1 MVMFKIQK
9 LLQPFI
15 LSGVLCIGQYARA
28 EEDVSRSV
36 TILDGASN
44 PAAAPAA
51 PTALPPT
58 DAPISTAKSSNSSI
72 ESGQNPA
79 VSSIERL
86 QSEPIISPSTP
97 RKSVN
102 SANLDTQSPIKIANT
117 AELSV
122 EMLPGK
128 SVSIGSQVSFR
139 IKSKK
144 AGYVVLID
152 IDANGKLTQIF
163 PNIASLTRNSRPNA
177 NYIKPGA
184 PLLVPNL
191 ANAEGIAYVV
201 SPPAG
206 NAMVVAMWSEQA
218 VQILDLPDIPPEMA
232 GKDEALNYLT
242 KWASQLRIPEST
254 TNRLHEAK
262 WSFDAKTYSIQ

>member
-1 MVMFKIQK
+1 MFKIQK

-15 LSGVLCIGQYARA
+15 LSGVLCIGQCARA
-28 EEDVSRSV
+28 DEEDVSRFV
-36 TILDGASN
+36 TIIDGGSN

-51 PTALPPT
+51 PTASPPT
-58 DAPISTAKSSNSSI
+58 DAPTSIAKSSNSSI

-79 VSSIERL
+79 VSSTERL

-97 RKSVN
+97 PKSVN
-102 SANLDTQSPIKIANT
+102 SANPDTQSPIKIANT

-152 IDANGKLTQIF
+152 IDARGKLTQIF
-163 PNIASLTRNSRPNA
+163 PNVASLTRNFRPNA

-232 GKDEALNYLT
+232 GQDKALNYLA

>member
-28 EEDVSRSV
+28 EEEDVSRFV
-36 TILDGASN
+36 TIIDGGSN

-51 PTALPPT
+51 PTASPPT
-58 DAPISTAKSSNSSI
+58 DAPTSNPSI
-72 ESGQNPA
+72 ESGQNPP
-79 VSSIERL
+79 VSSTERL

-97 RKSVN
+97 PKSVN

-163 PNIASLTRNSRPNA
+163 PNVASLTRNFRPND
-177 NYIKPGA
+177 NYINPGA

-191 ANAEGIAYVV
+191 ASAEGVAYVV
-201 SPPAG
+201 PPPAG
-206 NAMVVAMWSEQA
+206 NAMVVAMW
-218 VQILDLPDIPPEMA
+218 
-232 GKDEALNYLT
+232 
-242 KWASQLRIPEST
+242 
-254 TNRLHEAK
+254 
-262 WSFDAKTYSIQ
+262 

>member
-1 MVMFKIQK
+1 MFKIQK

-28 EEDVSRSV
+28 EEEDASRFV
-36 TILDGASN
+36 TIIDGGSN
-44 PAAAPAA
+44 PAAAP
-51 PTALPPT
+51 TASPPT
-58 DAPISTAKSSNSSI
+58 DAPTSIAKSSNSSI
-72 ESGQNPA
+72 ESGQNPP
-79 VSSIERL
+79 VSSTERL

-97 RKSVN
+97 PKSVN

-163 PNIASLTRNSRPNA
+163 PNVASLTRNFRPNA

-232 GKDEALNYLT
+232 GQDEALNYLA

>member
-1 MVMFKIQK
+1 MDINIRDVADDTSIY
-9 LLQPFI
+9 QPSAH
-15 LSGVLCIGQYARA
+15 LEAAGTGLGWIG
-28 EEDVSRSV
+28 ED
-36 TILDGASN
+36 
-44 PAAAPAA
+44 
-51 PTALPPT
+51 
-58 DAPISTAKSSNSSI
+58 
-72 ESGQNPA
+72 
-79 VSSIERL
+79 
-86 QSEPIISPSTP
+86 SEAYVHSTP
-97 RKSVN
+97 PKSVN

-163 PNIASLTRNSRPNA
+163 PNVASLTRNFRPNA

-201 SPPAG
+201 SPPVG

-218 VQILDLPDIPPEMA
+218 VQILDLPDIPHEMA
-232 GKDEALNYLT
+232 GHDEALNYLT

>member
-1 MVMFKIQK
+1 MFKIQK

-28 EEDVSRSV
+28 EEDVSRFV
-36 TILDGASN
+36 TIIDGGSN
-44 PAAAPAA
+44 PAAAP
-51 PTALPPT
+51 TASPPT
-58 DAPISTAKSSNSSI
+58 DAPTSIAKSSNSSI
-72 ESGQNPA
+72 ESGQNPP
-79 VSSIERL
+79 VSSTERL

-97 RKSVN
+97 PKSVN
-102 SANLDTQSPIKIANT
+102 SANPETQSPIKIANT

-163 PNIASLTRNSRPNA
+163 PNVASLTRNFRPNA

-232 GKDEALNYLT
+232 GQDAALNYLA

-254 TNRLHEAK
+254 TNRLREAK

>member
-1 MVMFKIQK
+1 MFKIQK

-28 EEDVSRSV
+28 EEEDVSRFV
-36 TILDGASN
+36 TIIDGGSN

-51 PTALPPT
+51 PTASPPT
-58 DAPISTAKSSNSSI
+58 DAPTSTAKSSNPSI
-72 ESGQNPA
+72 ESGQNPP
-79 VSSIERL
+79 VSSTERL

-97 RKSVN
+97 PKSVN

-163 PNIASLTRNSRPNA
+163 PNVASLTRNFRPNA

-218 VQILDLPDIPPEMA
+218 VQILDLPDIPHEMA
-232 GKDEALNYLT
+232 GHDEALNYLT

>member
-1 MVMFKIQK
+1 MFKIQK
-9 LLQPFI
+9 ILQPFI
-15 LSGVLCIGQYARA
+15 LSGVLWIGQYARA
-28 EEDVSRSV
+28 EEDVSRFV
-36 TILDGASN
+36 TIIDGASN

-51 PTALPPT
+51 PTASPPT
-58 DAPISTAKSSNSSI
+58 DAPTSTAKSSNSSI
-72 ESGQNPA
+72 ESGQNPP
-79 VSSIERL
+79 VSSTERL

-97 RKSVN
+97 PKSVN

-163 PNIASLTRNSRPNA
+163 PNLASLTRNSRPNA
-177 NYIKPGA
+177 NYIKPGV

-232 GKDEALNYLT
+232 GQDEALNYLT